1 VSRRRRKIGGR
12 LPRAAGSKGD
22 KGVEVKGDEIG
33 EGCKG
38 VVALAEF
45 SGVAGLRR
53 ETCLGDTEFVG
64 EGGDPR

>member
-1 VSRRRRKIGGR
+1 LEDDEV

-22 KGVEVKGDEIG
+22 EGVEVKGDEIG

-38 VVALAEF
+38 VVGLVEF
-45 SGVAGLRR
+45 SGVARLRREVR

-64 EGGDPR
+64 ERGEPR